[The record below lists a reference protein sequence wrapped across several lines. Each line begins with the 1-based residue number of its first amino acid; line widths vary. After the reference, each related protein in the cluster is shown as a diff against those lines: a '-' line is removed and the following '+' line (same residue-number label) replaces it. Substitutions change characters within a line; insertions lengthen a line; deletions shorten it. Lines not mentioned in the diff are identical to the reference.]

1 MKMPKRIP
9 FRHLCCIKI
18 DYFCEIEK
26 QEVMRSQL
34 RVANKALVKKQKGNI
49 VVNFLINFLLP
60 IFFLTK
66 YALFCDLVGTNGILF
81 PFKLGTAHNQVAAN
95 ALVISLSFPVGYY
108 LYSQIRY
115 KQTNIISVF
124 GFVSVLLTGVVGLFE
139 LSSQWMAIKDGLIP
153 LIMGV
158 LILLTLKMKPP
169 LLMRMVCN
177 EELMDLD
184 KVEECLDRN
193 HAKRKWFRL
202 FKVTTWLFFFDF
214 VVSSVTHYALA
225 VYVLVDKVPTNEQIA
240 ELMYLKYPYSVLPF
254 GVCIV
259 LTVLYFFHGLT
270 KLTGMTFE
278 EMFPEK

>member
-1 MKMPKRIP
+1 
-9 FRHLCCIKI
+9 
-18 DYFCEIEK
+18 
-26 QEVMRSQL
+26 MRRQL
-34 RVANKALVKKQKGNI
+34 SVANKALVKKQKGNVI
-49 VVNFLINFLLP
+49 VNFLINFVLP

-66 YALFCDLVGTNGILF
+66 YALFCDLIGTNGILF

-108 LYSQIRY
+108 IYSQIKYR
-115 KQTNIISVF
+115 QTNIVSIF

-158 LILLTLKMKPP
+158 LVLLTLKMKPP
-169 LLMRMVCN
+169 LLRRMVCN
-177 EELMDLD
+177 EDLMNVE
-184 KVEECLDRN
+184 KVEAALVKN
-193 HAKRKWFRL
+193 HTEHKWSRL
-202 FKVTTWLFFFDF
+202 FVVTTCFFFLDF
-214 VVSSVTHYALA
+214 VVSAVTHYALA
-225 VYVLVDKVPTNEQIA
+225 VAVLVDDVPSNEQIA
-240 ELMYLKYPYSVLPF
+240 ELMYLKYPYCVLPF

-278 EMFPEK
+278 EMFPEN